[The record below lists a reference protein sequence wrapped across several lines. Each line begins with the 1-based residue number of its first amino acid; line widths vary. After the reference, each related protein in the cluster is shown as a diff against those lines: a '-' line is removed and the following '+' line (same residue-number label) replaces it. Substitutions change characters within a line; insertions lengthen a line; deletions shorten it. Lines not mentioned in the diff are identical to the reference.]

1 MAPNRADQAR
11 TLFLSHSTVP
21 GGAEL
26 ALVRMLRARPAWS
39 AVLLRPP
46 PQEPGVFAGLP
57 IPSRVAGVVQRHG
70 AGSAGAL
77 AQADNAV
84 RLVLQAVA
92 TRTHPAFRG
101 ADVVVANSTRAAA
114 YASLAA
120 RTSRVPFV
128 VHVRDMADAEALGS
142 AGAAIMQRIVLPRA
156 DGVIADTQRALDSTA
171 AFVRPDA
178 LTAVIPSAS
187 ALRPRTPRPRSEG
200 PLVVGMLAR
209 IDPWKGQELLL
220 EAFARAFPDGD
231 ARLQLAGSAPFGHEE
246 FAAHLRE
253 LAADRGVS
261 DRVDVLG
268 HVDDVDTLLDGWD
281 IAVQASLRAEPLGQN
296 VLQYLAAGCATVVAD
311 EGGPTEWVR
320 DGENGMRFVPRDT
333 DDLARVLRTLADDP
347 EVRQSLGDA
356 ASRTPGLRTDAEIAQ
371 AHAEF
376 YDAVIARR
384 ASAARRRA

>member
-1 MAPNRADQAR
+1 M
-11 TLFLSHSTVP
+11 
-21 GGAEL
+21 
-26 ALVRMLRARPAWS
+26 
-39 AVLLRPP
+39 
-46 PQEPGVFAGLP
+46 
-57 IPSRVAGVVQRHG
+57 
-70 AGSAGAL
+70 
-77 AQADNAV
+77 
-84 RLVLQAVA
+84 
-92 TRTHPAFRG
+92 
-101 ADVVVANSTRAAA
+101 
-114 YASLAA
+114 
-120 RTSRVPFV
+120 
-128 VHVRDMADAEALGS
+128 
-142 AGAAIMQRIVLPRA
+142 
-156 DGVIADTQRALDSTA
+156 
-171 AFVRPDA
+171 
-178 LTAVIPSAS
+178 
-187 ALRPRTPRPRSEG
+187 
-200 PLVVGMLAR
+200 VGMLAR